1 MNPVHFGIMLVFNLC
16 IGNITPPVGN
26 TLFIGV
32 KVAKS
37 KIEKVIKPML
47 PFYAA
52 IIVVL
57 LLVTYIPQ
65 LSTWLPDVMGLLK

>member
-1 MNPVHFGIMLVFNLC
+1 M

-32 KVAKS
+32 KIAKT
-37 KIEKVIKPML
+37 KIEEVIRPLL
-47 PFYAA
+47 PFYGA

-65 LSTWLPDVMGLLK
+65 LSLWLPSIVK